1 MEQLNI
7 ALAKLIEQATAGID
21 ASTSFLT
28 AQVPDV
34 ILQLLMWNF
43 ALNLTYF
50 VLGILTLFFCIYL
63 WRKIYRTLEVM
74 DGRSSTDHEDAI
86 IIGGGILSAV
96 LVLPAFIFLNITWLQ
111 IWIAPKV
118 WLLEYGATLVK

>member
-43 ALNLTYF
+43 VLNLAYF
-50 VLGILTLFFCIYL
+50 VLGILIFFFCIYL
-63 WRKIYRTLEVM
+63 WRKIYRTLEVV
-74 DGRSSTDHEDAI
+74 DIRSSTNSEDTI
-86 IIGGGILSAV
+86 IIGGGMLSA
-96 LVLPAFIFLNITWLQ
+96 LLLLPTFIFLNLTWLQ